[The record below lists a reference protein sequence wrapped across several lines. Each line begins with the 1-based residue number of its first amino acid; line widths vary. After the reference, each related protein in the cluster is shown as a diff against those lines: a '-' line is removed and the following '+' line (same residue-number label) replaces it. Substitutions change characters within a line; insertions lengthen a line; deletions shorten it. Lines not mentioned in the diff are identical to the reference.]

1 MVKVK
6 LFNTLSRRLEEFV
19 PIEDGKVRMYICGPT
34 VWNFAHIG
42 NFRTFIFGDVL
53 RRYLKYKGYGV
64 KHVFNLTDIDDRIIN
79 ESAARNISIDEFTA
93 PFITYFWEDFDAL
106 GNERPEVTPRATEH
120 IAEMID
126 IIAKLIAN
134 GHAYESDGSIYYR
147 IGAFPEYGKLSK
159 ISFEG
164 NIAGASDRVDT
175 DKYEKEDA
183 RDFALWKLVGE
194 DENPGWDAPFGRGRP
209 GWHIECSAMAMKYL
223 GETFDLHAGGMD
235 LQFPHHENEIAQS
248 EGATGK
254 LFSKYWVHSEFLKID
269 DVTMS
274 KSKGNFFTFR
284 DLREQ
289 GYSPL
294 AIRYLLLSV
303 PYRKQLNFTFEGLKA
318 AESTVER
325 LRNFRALV
333 RESSTATVA
342 ERKSSAFPSDSGE
355 LPAAKPPEG
364 VGLPSERQ
372 SFSARQNAKGTE
384 AENSVRSSVSQALKR
399 FEAAMDDDLN
409 TAAALAAVHD
419 MVREIN
425 TILAAEGLSEADKA
439 AVLDAVAKFDS
450 VLGIFGKENS
460 ELLDE
465 DVEALI
471 AERQDARRHR
481 NFARS
486 DEIRDELAAKG
497 IILEDT
503 KDGMRWRR
511 K

>member
-1 MVKVK
+1 
-6 LFNTLSRRLEEFV
+6 
-19 PIEDGKVRMYICGPT
+19 MYICGPT

-53 RRYLKYKGYGV
+53 RRYLKYKGYQV
-64 KHVFNLTDIDDRIIN
+64 THVFNLTDVDDRIIN
-79 ESAARNISIDEFTA
+79 ESNKLGISIDDFTA
-93 PFITYFWEDFDAL
+93 PYIQYFWEDFDAL
-106 GNERPEVTPRATEH
+106 GLERPEVTPRATHH

-126 IIAKLIAN
+126 IISKLLEN

-147 IGAFPEYGKLSK
+147 ISAFPEYGKLSK
-159 ISFEG
+159 ISFSG
-164 NIAGASDRVDT
+164 NIAGGSERIDT
-175 DKYEKEDA
+175 DKYDKEDA
-183 RDFALWKLVGE
+183 RDFALWKLVDE
-194 DENPGWDAPFGRGRP
+194 DEQPGWDAPFGRGRP

-248 EGATGK
+248 EGSTGK
-254 LFSKYWVHSEFLKID
+254 QFAKYWVHSEFLKID

-303 PYRKQLNFTFEGLKA
+303 PYRKQLNFTFEGLQG

-325 LRNFRALV
+325 LRNFRRLV
-333 RESSTATVA
+333 IAAAAESGSHDGVRAAVDNSLRA
-342 ERKSSAFPSDSGE
+342 FSS
-355 LPAAKPPEG
+355 
-364 VGLPSERQ
+364 
-372 SFSARQNAKGTE
+372 
-384 AENSVRSSVSQALKR
+384 
-399 FEAAMDDDLN
+399 AMDDDLN

-419 MVREIN
+419 LVREIN
-425 TILAAEGLSEADKA
+425 TVLAKGGLRADDKE
-439 AVLDAVAKFDS
+439 AVLDAIGRFNS
-450 VLGIFGKENS
+450 VLGIFG
-460 ELLDE
+460 ELETEILAE
-465 DVEALI
+465 KIEALI
-471 AERQDARRHR
+471 AERQEARRNR

-486 DEIRDELAAKG
+486 DEIRDLLAEKG

-503 KDGMRWRR
+503 KDGVRWKR